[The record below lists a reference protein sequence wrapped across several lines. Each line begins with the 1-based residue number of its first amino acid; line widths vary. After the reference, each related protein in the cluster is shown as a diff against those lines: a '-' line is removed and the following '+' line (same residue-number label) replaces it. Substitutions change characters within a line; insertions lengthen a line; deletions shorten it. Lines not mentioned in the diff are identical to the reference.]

1 MSKYDMCEA
10 LYALPGGVVV
20 KRRKPIAVPALLLA
34 VGVAILVINSQIEAS
49 AEMMNLKSA
58 LVLFGAVAA
67 VVGAV
72 MLALRL
78 TGSAGAP
85 YHAADGCY
93 LQCKELKFNKE
104 KSAQLR
110 DLVNRGD
117 FTTLRSLK
125 QDGVSAVT
133 VMLYT
138 SPKSGFCAAQA
149 FEYVELERRAIGVMT
164 YTTGH

>member
-20 KRRKPIAVPALLLA
+20 KRRKPIAMPAALLVA
-34 VGVAILVINSQIEAS
+34 GVALLIINSQIEAS

-72 MLALRL
+72 ILVLRMM
-78 TGSAGAP
+78 GGAGAP

-93 LQCKELKFNKE
+93 LKCKELKFNKE

-117 FTTLRSLK
+117 FTTLRSLPE
-125 QDGVSAVT
+125 DGVSAVT
-133 VMLYT
+133 VVMYT
-138 SPKSGFCAAQA
+138 SPRSGFCAAQV
-149 FEYVELERRAIGVMT
+149 FEYFELELRAVSQLRVT
-164 YTTGH
+164 DK

>member
-20 KRRKPIAVPALLLA
+20 RRRKPIAMPTALLA
-34 VGVAILVINSQIEAS
+34 AGVVLLIINSQIEAS

-72 MLALRL
+72 ILVLRMM
-78 TGSAGAP
+78 GGAGAP

-93 LQCKELKFNKE
+93 LKCKELKFNKE

-117 FTTLRSLK
+117 FTTLHSLPE
-125 QDGVSAVT
+125 DGVSAVT
-133 VMLYT
+133 VVMYT
-138 SPKSGFCAAQA
+138 SPRSGFCAAQV
-149 FEYVELERRAIGVMT
+149 FEYFELELRAVSELKVT
-164 YTTGH
+164 DK

>member
-20 KRRKPIAVPALLLA
+20 KRRKPIAMPAALLVA
-34 VGVAILVINSQIEAS
+34 GVALLVINSQIEAS

-58 LVLFGAVAA
+58 LVLFGAVMA
-67 VVGAV
+67 VVGV
-72 MLALRL
+72 VILVLRMM
-78 TGSAGAP
+78 GGAGAP

-93 LQCKELKFNKE
+93 LKCKELKFNKE

-117 FTTLRSLK
+117 FTTLRSLPE
-125 QDGVSAVT
+125 DGVSAVT
-133 VMLYT
+133 VVMYT
-138 SPKSGFCAAQA
+138 SPRSGFCAAQV
-149 FEYVELERRAIGVMT
+149 FEYFELELRAVSQLRVT
-164 YTTGH
+164 DK

>member
-20 KRRKPIAVPALLLA
+20 RRRKPIAMPAALLVA
-34 VGVAILVINSQIEAS
+34 GVALLIINSQIEAS

-67 VVGAV
+67 VVCAV
-72 MLALRL
+72 ILALRMM
-78 TGSAGAP
+78 GGAGAP

-93 LQCKELKFNKE
+93 LKCKELKFNKE
-104 KSAQLR
+104 KSVQLR

-117 FTTLRSLK
+117 FTTLRSLPE
-125 QDGVSAVT
+125 DGVSAVT
-133 VMLYT
+133 VVMYT
-138 SPKSGFCAAQA
+138 SPRSGFCAAQV
-149 FEYVELERRAIGVMT
+149 FEYFELELRAVSQLRVT
-164 YTTGH
+164 DK

>member
-10 LYALPGGVVV
+10 LYAVPGGVVV
-20 KRRKPIAVPALLLA
+20 KRRKPIAMPAALLVA
-34 VGVAILVINSQIEAS
+34 GVALLIINSQIEAS

-72 MLALRL
+72 ILALRMM
-78 TGSAGAP
+78 GGAGAP

-93 LQCKELKFNKE
+93 LKCKELKFNKE
-104 KSAQLR
+104 KSAHLR

-117 FTTLRSLK
+117 FTTLRSLPE
-125 QDGVSAVT
+125 DGVSAVT
-133 VMLYT
+133 VVMYS
-138 SPKSGFCAAQA
+138 SPRSGFCAAQV
-149 FEYVELERRAIGVMT
+149 FEYFELELRAVSQLRVT
-164 YTTGH
+164 DK

>member
-20 KRRKPIAVPALLLA
+20 KRRKPIAMPAALLVA
-34 VGVAILVINSQIEAS
+34 GVALLIINSQIEAS

-72 MLALRL
+72 IMVLRMM
-78 TGSAGAP
+78 GGAGAP

-93 LQCKELKFNKE
+93 LKCKELKFNKE
-104 KSAQLR
+104 KSAHLR

-117 FTTLRSLK
+117 FTTLRSLPE
-125 QDGVSAVT
+125 DGVSAVT
-133 VMLYT
+133 VVMYT
-138 SPKSGFCAAQA
+138 SPRSGFCAAQV
-149 FEYVELERRAIGVMT
+149 FEYFELELRAVSELKVT
-164 YTTGH
+164 DK

>member
-20 KRRKPIAVPALLLA
+20 KRRKPIAMPTALLVA
-34 VGVAILVINSQIEAS
+34 GVALLIINSQIEAS

-58 LVLFGAVAA
+58 LVLFGAVMA

-72 MLALRL
+72 ILSLRMM
-78 TGSAGAP
+78 GGAGVP

-93 LQCKELKFNKE
+93 LKCKELKFNKE

-117 FTTLRSLK
+117 FTTLRSLPE
-125 QDGVSAVT
+125 DGVSAVT
-133 VMLYT
+133 VVMYS
-138 SPKSGFCAAQA
+138 SPRSGFCAAQV
-149 FEYVELERRAIGVMT
+149 FEYFELELRAVSELKVT
-164 YTTGH
+164 DK

>member
-20 KRRKPIAVPALLLA
+20 KRRKPIAMPAALLVA
-34 VGVAILVINSQIEAS
+34 GVALLVINSQIEAS

-58 LVLFGAVAA
+58 LVLFGAVMA

-72 MLALRL
+72 ILVLRMM
-78 TGSAGAP
+78 GGAGAP
-85 YHAADGCY
+85 YHSADGCY
-93 LQCKELKFNKE
+93 LKCKELKFNKE

-117 FTTLRSLK
+117 FTTLRSLPE
-125 QDGVSAVT
+125 DGVSAVT
-133 VMLYT
+133 VVMYS
-138 SPKSGFCAAQA
+138 SPRSGFCAAQV
-149 FEYVELERRAIGVMT
+149 FEYFELELRAVSQLRVT
-164 YTTGH
+164 DK

>member
-20 KRRKPIAVPALLLA
+20 KRRKPIAMPTALLVA
-34 VGVAILVINSQIEAS
+34 GVALLIINSQIEAS

-58 LVLFGAVAA
+58 LVLFGAIAA

-72 MLALRL
+72 ILVLRMM
-78 TGSAGAP
+78 GGAGAP

-93 LQCKELKFNKE
+93 LKCKELKFNKE

-117 FTTLRSLK
+117 FTTLRSLPE
-125 QDGVSAVT
+125 DGVSAVT
-133 VMLYT
+133 VVMYT
-138 SPKSGFCAAQA
+138 SPRSGFCAAQV
-149 FEYVELERRAIGVMT
+149 FEYFELELRAVSQLRVT
-164 YTTGH
+164 DK

>member
-20 KRRKPIAVPALLLA
+20 RRRKPIAMPTALLVA
-34 VGVAILVINSQIEAS
+34 GVVFLIINSQIEAS

-58 LVLFGAVAA
+58 LVLFGAVMA

-72 MLALRL
+72 ILTLRM
-78 TGSAGAP
+78 TGGAGAP

-93 LQCKELKFNKE
+93 LKCKELKFNKE
-104 KSAQLR
+104 KSAHLR

-117 FTTLRSLK
+117 FTTLRSLPE
-125 QDGVSAVT
+125 DGVSAVT
-133 VMLYT
+133 VVMYS
-138 SPKSGFCAAQA
+138 SPRSGFCAAQV
-149 FEYVELERRAIGVMT
+149 FEYFELELRAVSELKVT
-164 YTTGH
+164 DK

>member
-20 KRRKPIAVPALLLA
+20 KRRKPIAMPTALLVA
-34 VGVAILVINSQIEAS
+34 GVALLIINSQIEAS

-72 MLALRL
+72 ILALRMMGG
-78 TGSAGAP
+78 TGAP

-93 LQCKELKFNKE
+93 LKCKELKFNKE

-117 FTTLRSLK
+117 FTTLRSLPE
-125 QDGVSAVT
+125 DGVSAVT
-133 VMLYT
+133 VVMYT
-138 SPKSGFCAAQA
+138 SPRSGFCAAQV
-149 FEYVELERRAIGVMT
+149 FEYFELELRAVSQLRVT
-164 YTTGH
+164 DK

>member
-20 KRRKPIAVPALLLA
+20 KRRKPIAMPTALLVA
-34 VGVAILVINSQIEAS
+34 GVALLIINSQIEAS

-58 LVLFGAVAA
+58 LVLFGAVMA

-72 MLALRL
+72 ILVLRMM
-78 TGSAGAP
+78 GGAGAP

-93 LQCKELKFNKE
+93 LKCKELKFNKE

-117 FTTLRSLK
+117 FTTLRSLPE
-125 QDGVSAVT
+125 DGVSAVT
-133 VMLYT
+133 VVMYS
-138 SPKSGFCAAQA
+138 SPRSGFCAAQV
-149 FEYVELERRAIGVMT
+149 FEYFELELRAVSQLRVT
-164 YTTGH
+164 DK

>member
-20 KRRKPIAVPALLLA
+20 KRRKPIAMPAALLVA
-34 VGVAILVINSQIEAS
+34 GVALLIINSQIEAS

-58 LVLFGAVAA
+58 LVLFGAVMA

-72 MLALRL
+72 ILSLRMM
-78 TGSAGAP
+78 GGAGAP

-93 LQCKELKFNKE
+93 LKCKELKFNKE

-117 FTTLRSLK
+117 FTTLRSLPE
-125 QDGVSAVT
+125 DGVSAVT
-133 VMLYT
+133 VVMYS
-138 SPKSGFCAAQA
+138 SPRSGFCAAQV
-149 FEYVELERRAIGVMT
+149 FEYFELELRAVSQLRVT
-164 YTTGH
+164 DK

>member
-20 KRRKPIAVPALLLA
+20 KRRKPIAMPAALLVA
-34 VGVAILVINSQIEAS
+34 GVALLIINSQIEAS

-58 LVLFGAVAA
+58 LVLFGAIAA

-72 MLALRL
+72 ILVLRMM
-78 TGSAGAP
+78 GGAGAP

-93 LQCKELKFNKE
+93 LKCKELKFNKE

-117 FTTLRSLK
+117 FTTLRSLPE
-125 QDGVSAVT
+125 DGVSAVT
-133 VMLYT
+133 VVMYT
-138 SPKSGFCAAQA
+138 SPRSGFCAAQV
-149 FEYVELERRAIGVMT
+149 FEYFELELRAVSQLRVT
-164 YTTGH
+164 DK

>member
-20 KRRKPIAVPALLLA
+20 KRRKPIAMPAALLVA
-34 VGVAILVINSQIEAS
+34 GVALLIINSQIGAS

-72 MLALRL
+72 IMALRMM
-78 TGSAGAP
+78 GGAGAP

-93 LQCKELKFNKE
+93 LKCKELKFNKE
-104 KSAQLR
+104 KSAHLR

-117 FTTLRSLK
+117 FTTLRSLPE
-125 QDGVSAVT
+125 DGVSAVT
-133 VMLYT
+133 VVMYS
-138 SPKSGFCAAQA
+138 SPRSGFCAAQV
-149 FEYVELERRAIGVMT
+149 FEYFELELRAVSQLRVT
-164 YTTGH
+164 DK

>member
-34 VGVAILVINSQIEAS
+34 AGVAILVINSQIEAS

-78 TGSAGAP
+78 TGSSGAP

-117 FTTLRSLK
+117 FATLRSIG
-125 QDGVSAVT
+125 QSDISALT
-133 VMLYT
+133 VIEYS
-138 SPKSGFCAAQA
+138 SPKSRVVACQA
-149 FEYVELERRAIGVMT
+149 FEYLELELRPVCDLMLKVE
-164 YTTGH
+164 

>member
-20 KRRKPIAVPALLLA
+20 KRRKPIAMPAALLVA
-34 VGVAILVINSQIEAS
+34 GVALLIINSQIEAS

-58 LVLFGAVAA
+58 LVRFGAVMA

-72 MLALRL
+72 ILALRMM
-78 TGSAGAP
+78 GGAGAP

-93 LQCKELKFNKE
+93 LKCKELKFNKE
-104 KSAQLR
+104 KRAHLR

-117 FTTLRSLK
+117 FTTLRSLPE
-125 QDGVSAVT
+125 DGVSAVT
-133 VMLYT
+133 VVMYS
-138 SPKSGFCAAQA
+138 SPRSGFCAAQV
-149 FEYVELERRAIGVMT
+149 FEYFELELRAVSQLRVT
-164 YTTGH
+164 DK

>member
-20 KRRKPIAVPALLLA
+20 KRRKPIAMPTALLVA
-34 VGVAILVINSQIEAS
+34 GVALLVINSQIEAS

-72 MLALRL
+72 ILALRVM
-78 TGSAGAP
+78 GGAGAP

-93 LQCKELKFNKE
+93 LKCKELKFNKE

-117 FTTLRSLK
+117 FTTLRSLPE
-125 QDGVSAVT
+125 DGVSAVT
-133 VMLYT
+133 AVIYR
-138 SPKSGFCAAQA
+138 SPRGSFCAVQL
-149 FEYVELERRAIGVMT
+149 FEYVDLELQPASELKVIA
-164 YTTGH
+164 

>member
-34 VGVAILVINSQIEAS
+34 AGVAILVINSQIEAS
-49 AEMMNLKSA
+49 VEMMNLKSA

-78 TGSAGAP
+78 TGSAGTP

-117 FTTLRSLK
+117 FATLRSLPE
-125 QDGVSAVT
+125 DGVSAVT
-133 VMLYT
+133 VVIYS
-138 SPKSGFCAAQA
+138 SPRSGFCAAQV
-149 FEYVELERRAIGVMT
+149 FEYFELELRAVSELKVT
-164 YTTGH
+164 DK

>member
-20 KRRKPIAVPALLLA
+20 KRRKPIAMPAVSLVAGVALL
-34 VGVAILVINSQIEAS
+34 IINSQIEAS

-72 MLALRL
+72 ILALRMM
-78 TGSAGAP
+78 GGVGAP

-93 LQCKELKFNKE
+93 LKCKELKFNKE

-117 FTTLRSLK
+117 FTTLRSLPE
-125 QDGVSAVT
+125 DGVSAVT
-133 VMLYT
+133 VVMYS
-138 SPKSGFCAAQA
+138 SPRSGFCAAQV
-149 FEYVELERRAIGVMT
+149 FEYFELELRAVSQLRVT
-164 YTTGH
+164 DK

>member
-20 KRRKPIAVPALLLA
+20 KRRKPIAMPAALLVA
-34 VGVAILVINSQIEAS
+34 GVALLIINSQIEAS

-72 MLALRL
+72 ILALRMM
-78 TGSAGAP
+78 GGAGAP

-93 LQCKELKFNKE
+93 LKCKELKFNKE

-117 FTTLRSLK
+117 FTTLRSLPE
-125 QDGVSAVT
+125 DGVSAVT
-133 VMLYT
+133 VVIYT
-138 SPKSGFCAAQA
+138 SPRSGFCAAQV
-149 FEYVELERRAIGVMT
+149 FEYFELELRAVSQLRVT
-164 YTTGH
+164 DK

>member
-20 KRRKPIAVPALLLA
+20 RRRKPIAMPTALLVA
-34 VGVAILVINSQIEAS
+34 GVALLIINSQIEAS

-58 LVLFGAVAA
+58 LVLFGAVMA

-72 MLALRL
+72 ILVLRMM
-78 TGSAGAP
+78 GGAGAP

-93 LQCKELKFNKE
+93 LKCKELKFNKE

-117 FTTLRSLK
+117 FTTLRSLPE
-125 QDGVSAVT
+125 DGVSAVT
-133 VMLYT
+133 VVMYT
-138 SPKSGFCAAQA
+138 SPRSGFCAAQV
-149 FEYVELERRAIGVMT
+149 FEYFELELRAVSQLRVT
-164 YTTGH
+164 DK

>member
-20 KRRKPIAVPALLLA
+20 KRRKPIAMPTALLVA
-34 VGVAILVINSQIEAS
+34 GVALLIINSQIEAS

-72 MLALRL
+72 IMVLRMM
-78 TGSAGAP
+78 GGAGVP

-93 LQCKELKFNKE
+93 LKCKELKFNKE
-104 KSAQLR
+104 KSAHLR

-117 FTTLRSLK
+117 FTTLRSLPE
-125 QDGVSAVT
+125 DGVSAVT
-133 VMLYT
+133 VVMYS
-138 SPKSGFCAAQA
+138 SPRSGFCAAQV
-149 FEYVELERRAIGVMT
+149 FEYFELELRAVSQLKVT
-164 YTTGH
+164 DK

>member
-20 KRRKPIAVPALLLA
+20 KRRKPIAMPAVQLVAGVALL
-34 VGVAILVINSQIEAS
+34 IINSQIEAS

-72 MLALRL
+72 IMALRMM
-78 TGSAGAP
+78 GGAGAP

-93 LQCKELKFNKE
+93 LKCKELKFNKE

-117 FTTLRSLK
+117 FTTLRSLPE
-125 QDGVSAVT
+125 DGVSAVT
-133 VMLYT
+133 VVMYS
-138 SPKSGFCAAQA
+138 SPRSGFCAAQV
-149 FEYVELERRAIGVMT
+149 FEYFELELRAVSQLRVT
-164 YTTGH
+164 DK

>member
-20 KRRKPIAVPALLLA
+20 RRRKPIAMPAALLVA
-34 VGVAILVINSQIEAS
+34 GVALLIINSQIEAS
-49 AEMMNLKSA
+49 AEMMNIKSA

-72 MLALRL
+72 ILALRMM
-78 TGSAGAP
+78 GGAGAP

-93 LQCKELKFNKE
+93 LKCKELKFNKE

-117 FTTLRSLK
+117 FTTLRSLPE
-125 QDGVSAVT
+125 DGVSAVT
-133 VMLYT
+133 VVMYT
-138 SPKSGFCAAQA
+138 SPRSGFCAAQV
-149 FEYVELERRAIGVMT
+149 FEYFELELRAVSQLRVT
-164 YTTGH
+164 DK

>member
-20 KRRKPIAVPALLLA
+20 KRRKPIAMPTALLVA
-34 VGVAILVINSQIEAS
+34 GVALLIINSQIEAS

-72 MLALRL
+72 ILALRMM
-78 TGSAGAP
+78 GGAGAP

-93 LQCKELKFNKE
+93 LKCWELKFNKE

-117 FTTLRSLK
+117 FTTLRSLPE
-125 QDGVSAVT
+125 DGVSAVT
-133 VMLYT
+133 VVMYS
-138 SPKSGFCAAQA
+138 SPRSGFCAAQV
-149 FEYVELERRAIGVMT
+149 FEYFELELRAVSQLRVT
-164 YTTGH
+164 DK

>member
-20 KRRKPIAVPALLLA
+20 KRRKPIAMPAALLVA
-34 VGVAILVINSQIEAS
+34 GVALLIINSQIEAS

-58 LVLFGAVAA
+58 LVLFGAVMA

-72 MLALRL
+72 ILALRMM
-78 TGSAGAP
+78 GGAGAP

-93 LQCKELKFNKE
+93 LKCKELKFNKE
-104 KSAQLR
+104 KSAHLR

-117 FTTLRSLK
+117 FTTLRSLPE
-125 QDGVSAVT
+125 DGVSAVT
-133 VMLYT
+133 VVMYT
-138 SPKSGFCAAQA
+138 SPRSGFCAAQV
-149 FEYVELERRAIGVMT
+149 FEYFELELRAVSQLRVT
-164 YTTGH
+164 DK

>member
-20 KRRKPIAVPALLLA
+20 KRRKPIAMPTALLVA
-34 VGVAILVINSQIEAS
+34 GVALLIINSQIEAS

-72 MLALRL
+72 ILVLRMM
-78 TGSAGAP
+78 GGAGAP

-93 LQCKELKFNKE
+93 LKCKELKFNKE

-117 FTTLRSLK
+117 FTTLRSLPE
-125 QDGVSAVT
+125 DGVSAVT
-133 VMLYT
+133 VVMYS
-138 SPKSGFCAAQA
+138 SPRSGFCAAQV
-149 FEYVELERRAIGVMT
+149 FEYFELELRAVSQLRVT
-164 YTTGH
+164 DK

>member
-20 KRRKPIAVPALLLA
+20 KRRKPIAMPAVLLVAGVALL
-34 VGVAILVINSQIEAS
+34 IINSQIEAS

-58 LVLFGAVAA
+58 LVLFGAVAT

-72 MLALRL
+72 ILVLRMM
-78 TGSAGAP
+78 GGAGAP

-93 LQCKELKFNKE
+93 LKCKELKFNKE

-117 FTTLRSLK
+117 FTTLRSLPE
-125 QDGVSAVT
+125 DGVSAVT
-133 VMLYT
+133 VVMYS
-138 SPKSGFCAAQA
+138 SPRSGFCAAQV
-149 FEYVELERRAIGVMT
+149 FEYFELELRAVSQLRVT
-164 YTTGH
+164 DK

>member
-20 KRRKPIAVPALLLA
+20 RRRKPIAMPAALLVA
-34 VGVAILVINSQIEAS
+34 GVALLIINSQIEAS

-72 MLALRL
+72 ILALRMM
-78 TGSAGAP
+78 GGAGAP

-93 LQCKELKFNKE
+93 LKCKELKFNKE
-104 KSAQLR
+104 KSAQLS

-117 FTTLRSLK
+117 FTTLRSLPE
-125 QDGVSAVT
+125 DGVSAVT
-133 VMLYT
+133 VVMYS
-138 SPKSGFCAAQA
+138 SPRSGFCAAQV
-149 FEYVELERRAIGVMT
+149 FEYFELELRAVSQLRVT
-164 YTTGH
+164 DK

>member
-20 KRRKPIAVPALLLA
+20 KRRKPIAMPVALLVA
-34 VGVAILVINSQIEAS
+34 GVALLIINSQIEAS

-58 LVLFGAVAA
+58 LVLFGAMMA
-67 VVGAV
+67 VVGTV
-72 MLALRL
+72 ILVLRMM
-78 TGSAGAP
+78 GGVGAP

-93 LQCKELKFNKE
+93 LKCKELKFNKE

-117 FTTLRSLK
+117 FTTLRSLPE
-125 QDGVSAVT
+125 DGVSAVT
-133 VMLYT
+133 VVMYS
-138 SPKSGFCAAQA
+138 SPRSGFCAAQV
-149 FEYVELERRAIGVMT
+149 FEYFELELRAVSQLRVT
-164 YTTGH
+164 DK